1 MHGKARLG
9 SIPGSSP
16 LAPVATTRGFSG
28 GILHGR
34 QNHYPVSR
42 PWPPR
47 PPPPAR
53 VNAVAHDE
61 GYVIVLTGNGKG
73 KTTSALGMAVRAV
86 GQGLRVIML
95 QFLKGSW
102 KYGEL
107 STAERLAP
115 DLTIRPLGEGF
126 VHVNPDN
133 PDPKDVECA
142 RRAWDVCKEALFS
155 GDYGMVI
162 LDEVNVAISYGL
174 LSVDEVVAA
183 LHQRPPGL
191 HVVLTGRDAHPKI
204 LEIADLVTEMTEIKH
219 PYASGLTARK
229 GIEY

>member
-1 MHGKARLG
+1 L
-9 SIPGSSP
+9 
-16 LAPVATTRGFSG
+16 TTAGGRGY
-28 GILHGR
+28 I
-34 QNHYPVSR
+34 V
-42 PWPPR
+42 
-47 PPPPAR
+47 
-53 VNAVAHDE
+53 
-61 GYVIVLTGNGKG
+61 VLTGNGKG

-86 GQGLRVIML
+86 GQGLKVAML

-107 STAERLAP
+107 ETVKRLAP

-126 VHVNPDN
+126 VHVNPED

-142 RRAWDVCKEALFS
+142 RRAWEVCKEALFS
-155 GDYGMVI
+155 GDYGMLI
-162 LDEVNVAISYGL
+162 FDEINIAISYGL
-174 LSVDEVVAA
+174 LPVDEVVAA
-183 LHQRPPGL
+183 LEQRPPEL

-219 PYASGLTARK
+219 PFASGLTARK

>member
-1 MHGKARLG
+1 MSPSHAGPKVGPDQDAAPSRTAR
-9 SIPGSSP
+9 
-16 LAPVATTRGFSG
+16 
-28 GILHGR
+28 
-34 QNHYPVSR
+34 NK
-42 PWPPR
+42 
-47 PPPPAR
+47 
-53 VNAVAHDE
+53 
-61 GYVIVLTGNGKG
+61 GYIVVLTGNGKG
-73 KTTSALGMAVRAV
+73 KTTSALGMAVRAI

-107 STAERLAP
+107 ETAKRLAP

-133 PDPKDVECA
+133 PDPKDVRCA
-142 RRAWDVCKEALFS
+142 QRAWELCKEALLS

-162 LDEVNVAISYGL
+162 LDEINVAISYGL
-174 LSVDEVVAA
+174 LPVDEVIGA
-183 LHQRPPGL
+183 LEQRPYEV

-204 LEIADLVTEMTEIKH
+204 LELADLVTEMTEVKH
-219 PYASGLTARK
+219 PYTVGVTARR